1 MRKLFKKSRKKA
13 LLFALSV
20 IVFQFSIIVLVS
32 LFSSVGK
39 LLLALGLVCAIAICW
54 NYICNVL
61 TIKIK

>member
-1 MRKLFKKSRKKA
+1 MKKLFKKDKMKA
-13 LLFALSV
+13 VLFALSV

-32 LFSSVGK
+32 MFSIVK